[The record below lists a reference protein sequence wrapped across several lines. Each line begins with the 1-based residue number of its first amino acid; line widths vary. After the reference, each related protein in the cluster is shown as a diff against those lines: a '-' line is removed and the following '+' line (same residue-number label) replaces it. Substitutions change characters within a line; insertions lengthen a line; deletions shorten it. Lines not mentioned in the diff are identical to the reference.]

1 MARKS
6 IGFVALMLL
15 ISVLIAGV
23 VGCGP
28 KPPCQGA
35 DVTAVRST
43 QDECATATD
52 ELNQAR
58 ENRADLEAQVT
69 QTRSEISSLQGQ
81 PASLSERLHELQKG
95 SGR

>member
-1 MARKS
+1 MARQTIS
-6 IGFVALMLL
+6 FVALALL
-15 ISVLIAGV
+15 FAVVTAGL

-35 DVTAVRST
+35 DVTTVRST
-43 QDECATATD
+43 QDECAAATD

-58 ENRADLEAQVT
+58 DNRANLEAEVT
-69 QTRSEISSLQGQ
+69 QTRSEISSLEGQ
-81 PASLSERLHELQKG
+81 PAALSERLHELQKG